1 MKAYLRHGRFFSTLS
16 LALTSGFLPLSL
28 YAQEEKTPI
37 DMNADRLEMDRKEG
51 TLKAEGDVRIV
62 QTGLL
67 ELRADKAEYR
77 YLFKEIEATG
87 HIRLVRKEDIFVSER
102 MVFDIK
108 NQTGT
113 FENAQINLQGPG
125 GIAAAK
131 KVIFRHEEGKRDN
144 DLFTLEESTFTNCEC
159 EIGADAPAPP
169 WHFTAK
175 KVEIDREENS
185 VTARNIRLY
194 AGGIP
199 VFAFPWWQ
207 QPLLPKP
214 KSGFLQPEFRSGG
227 NGFETEVPYFWS
239 IAPDK
244 DATLALRSLSQ
255 RGLMA
260 KLQYRYLGQNFKG
273 QWDVNGL
280 YDTDEER
287 YRGLTV
293 FKHDHNLGKWQLRS
307 HLENSRTR
315 DFINDFEQSLV
326 DKRSRRLES
335 SVALD
340 RIWLRPQGY
349 SRFQSGV
356 RWFQDLEQGNDDYTM
371 QSLPYILLAD
381 SRKLG
386 TDPEENHW
394 RLDSETRLDN
404 FYQIV
409 GNASQRIDVAPTIRF
424 RTPLE
429 MGHVSAALGVRE
441 TAYLLDGDPNQTNL
455 DRSETLHRE
464 SAHLS
469 LRWDGA
475 LSKVYGN
482 AYQHTIEPR
491 LQYVVNS
498 STDQSKLPNYDA
510 SLRSFTVTD
519 IFAHNLYSGVDRISD
534 IHWMGYGIT
543 SRLLSYDE
551 ERNTLAEKGVFTIGQ
566 RWAPQDNR
574 EYQNGHAF
582 SSVATRL
589 EVNVSDHLSFVNT
602 VGYDPYQKE
611 IESLDSLLS
620 IQWANGMNTTNTPE
634 RWDGGLT
641 LGHHFNNPELSGQVE
656 VDPSSLT
663 TLFGLQENSR
673 EKVNDLSLDGSLRL
687 SDHWLWKQQ
696 TDYSLTSNEFKSWK
710 TGLTYEHQCWSFE
723 LTAGRDLATSTS
735 QHGGGFIGFFINLQG
750 LGGVGI

>member
-1 MKAYLRHGRFFSTLS
+1 MKTHLRHVHFFSALS
-16 LALTSGFLPLSL
+16 LVLTSGSIPISL

-51 TLKAEGDVRIV
+51 TLKAEGNVRIV

-67 ELRADKAEYR
+67 ELHADKAEYR

-87 HIRLVRKEDIFVSER
+87 HIRLVRKDDLFISER
-102 MVFDIK
+102 LVFDIK
-108 NQTGT
+108 NQAGT

-125 GIAAAK
+125 GIATAK
-131 KVIFRHEEGKRDN
+131 KVLFRHEEGGQKN

-159 EIGADAPAPP
+159 EIGPDAPTPP
-169 WHFTAK
+169 WHFTSK

-194 AGGIP
+194 AGDIP

-239 IAPDK
+239 IAADK

-260 KLQYRYLGQNFKG
+260 KLQFRYIGQNFKG
-273 QWDVNGL
+273 QWDAHGL

-287 YRGLTV
+287 YRGLMV
-293 FKHDHNLGKWQLRS
+293 FEHDHTLGEWQLSS

-315 DFINDFEQSLV
+315 DYINDFEQNLV
-326 DKRSRRLES
+326 DKRTRRLES

-349 SRFQSGV
+349 SSFQSGV
-356 RWFQDLEQGNDDYTM
+356 RWFQDLEQGNDDFTM
-371 QSLPYILLAD
+371 QSLPYILLTD

-386 TDPEENHW
+386 TDPKDDHW
-394 RLDSETRLDN
+394 RLDSESRLDN

-409 GNASQRIDVAPTIRF
+409 GNASQRMDMAPTIRF

-429 MGHVSAALGVRE
+429 IGHASAALGVRE

-455 DRSETLHRE
+455 DRSDTLHRE

-469 LRWDGA
+469 LRWDGT
-475 LSKVYGN
+475 LRKLYGN
-482 AYQHTIEPR
+482 AYQHTIEPS
-491 LQYVVNS
+491 LQYVLNS
-498 STDQSKLPNYDA
+498 ATDQSKLPNYDA

-534 IHWMGYGIT
+534 IQWMSYGIT

-551 ERNTLAEKGVFTIGQ
+551 ERHTLAEKGVFTIGQ

-582 SSVATRL
+582 SSIATRM
-589 EVNVSDHLSFVNT
+589 EVNVSDHLSFVNM
-602 VGYDPYQKE
+602 VGFNPYLEE
-611 IESLDSLLS
+611 IESSDSLASL
-620 IQWANGMNTTNTPE
+620 QWTDGKSPTKAPE
-634 RWDGGLT
+634 LGDGGLT
-641 LGHHFNNPELSGQVE
+641 LGHHFNNPEVSGQINVE
-656 VDPSSLT
+656 PSGLAS
-663 TLFGLQENSR
+663 LFGLQENSR

-687 SDHWLWKQQ
+687 SDHWIWKQRA
-696 TDYSLTSNEFKSWK
+696 DYSLAFNEIKSWK
-710 TGLTYEHQCWSFE
+710 TGLTYEHQCWNLE
-723 LTAGRDLATSTS
+723 LTGGRDLATTTN
-735 QHGGGFIGFFINLQG
+735 QHGGGFVGFFINLQG